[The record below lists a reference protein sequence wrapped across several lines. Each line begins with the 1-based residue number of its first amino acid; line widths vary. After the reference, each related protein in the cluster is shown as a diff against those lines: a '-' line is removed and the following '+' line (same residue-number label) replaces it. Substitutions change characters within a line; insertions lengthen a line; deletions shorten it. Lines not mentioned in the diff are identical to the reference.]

1 MVGFDIQGLEV
12 CSKEV
17 LLRLGRDCDVLVWLL
32 YIRIMVR
39 LASKV
44 PPETPSGS
52 DRILLAAIPT

>member
-1 MVGFDIQGLEV
+1 MVGFDIKGLEV